1 MGRLR
6 FGWFVCFAVTIFLF
20 LLLPAC
26 GGKKQPAPVSHL
38 PAKITLNPA
47 TSYSMQE
54 GAVVLFTASAQN
66 VTNGS
71 INAVFTYASTNP
83 NIVDISPGGGAC
95 AGSWNAPSYTVC
107 TPAGQGT
114 AMITASALGQTS
126 EPTLVF
132 VHPPIDN
139 IVVSIMPPVNSPPPA
154 CPNQIALPAACDIAF
169 NTSVCQNGIC
179 QCLSANQTET
189 LQATAYSGVTDI
201 TASVG
206 PFTWTQA
213 NATVGTITPIVTNN
227 TYNVPTNQATI
238 AANTPGQTQVIASA
252 SGAYSQPFN
261 FESCNVQ
268 CIALQLGV
276 SGLQQSNQTN
286 FVVNKGTSETIT
298 ATAVD
303 VQGCIVPKPPLTWV
317 SSTPAALTT
326 GSGSAGCGAGT
337 TCSVSSPQVG
347 SAAIT
352 ASCSPPTC
360 NVGFPLNPAGYP
372 AGSSY
377 IPKPVYPVTA
387 ISGVVTGA
395 AAASNVMAT
404 SQDCYSDAFCTVG
417 LYYIPTSLT
426 VPGAPSD
433 LPTPPNSLMFDPA
446 GDKAYMGS
454 EFGALTINPSNIGT
468 ANPFTALPAS
478 GNPTGYVTGKVLA
491 VSPSGSF
498 AVFSD
503 TVSTPNQVYVVN
515 APSGAANSTA
525 LDINSAIAA
534 AFSPDGTTIF
544 ILGDGGTSLYIY
556 SGYSALQPPISLPT
570 PATSIV
576 FNSSGSFALLSGGA
590 TPGNLVAYSTCSYTA
605 TNLTAGTITTPPLFL
620 KMVPGGNVQITP
632 PYVPVIGG
640 IPTALQPIG
649 LDYFVGVDNTGLDI
663 IATNSSQ
670 QAPNTSLCPQPLT
683 IAATAPPSSVPF
695 PPVHVDLGKGT
706 FHPIAFFLSPDATQA
721 YIVTTDV
728 GVLIYSFNT
737 QSVAAGIELANNATP
752 VAADITVDGT
762 LIYVAGSDGLLHQLN
777 TQLLT
782 DENQISFS
790 PLPDS
795 TSAFCLTG
803 QSCALNIVAVKP

>member
-1 MGRLR
+1 MSLS
-6 FGWFVCFAVTIFLF
+6 
-20 LLLPAC
+20 LLLSAC
-26 GGKKQPAPVSHL
+26 GGKKQPAPVSQL
-38 PAKITLNPA
+38 PARITLNPA

-54 GAVVLFTASAQN
+54 GAVIQFTASAQN
-66 VTNGS
+66 VTNSS
-71 INAVFTYASTNP
+71 INPVFTYASTNP
-83 NIVDISPGGGAC
+83 NIVDIAPNGGAC

-107 TPAGQGT
+107 TPAGEGT
-114 AMITASALGQTS
+114 AMITATALGQTS
-126 EPTLVF
+126 EATLVF

-139 IVVSIMPPVNSPPPA
+139 IVVSIMPPVNNPPPA
-154 CPNQIALPAACDIAF
+154 CPNQIALPAACEIAF
-169 NTSVCQNGIC
+169 NTSVCQPNQPC
-179 QCLSANQTET
+179 ACLSANQTET
-189 LQATAYSGVTDI
+189 LQATAYSQGTDI

-206 PFTWTQA
+206 PFSWTQA
-213 NATVGTITPIVTNN
+213 NTSVGTITPVVTNN

-252 SGAYSQPFN
+252 SGAFSQPFN
-261 FESCNVQ
+261 FETCNVQ

-276 SGLQQSNQTN
+276 TGLQQSNQTN
-286 FVVNKGTSETIT
+286 FVINKGTTETIT

-317 SSTPAALTT
+317 SSTPAALTP
-326 GSGSAGCGAGT
+326 GSASTGCGAGT
-337 TCSVSSPQVG
+337 TCSVSSSQVG

-372 AGSSY
+372 AASPY
-377 IPKPVYPVTA
+377 IPKAVFPVTA
-387 ISGVVTGA
+387 ISGIVTGA
-395 AAASNVMAT
+395 AATSNVMAT

-417 LYYIPTSLT
+417 LYYIPTNQT
-426 VPGAPSD
+426 VPGAATN

-454 EFGALTINPSNIGT
+454 EFGALAINPASIGT
-468 ANPFTALPAS
+468 ANPFTPLPAS

-491 VSPSGSF
+491 VSPNGNF

-503 TVSTPNQVYVVN
+503 TVSTPNQVYIVN
-515 APSGAANSTA
+515 APVSSANSTF
-525 LDINSAIAA
+525 LDIDSAIAA
-534 AFSPDGTTIF
+534 AFSPDGTTVF
-544 ILGDGGTSLYIY
+544 ILGNGGTSLYIY

-590 TPGNLVAYSTCSYTA
+590 TPGNLAAYSTCNSFAASGGGPVY
-605 TNLTAGTITTPPLFL
+605 LTAGTIPSQPLFL
-620 KMVPGGNVQITP
+620 KMVPGGNVPITP
-632 PYVPVIGG
+632 PYVPVINNV
-640 IPTALQPIG
+640 PTPLQPIG
-649 LDYFVGVDNTGLDI
+649 LDYFIGLDNTGLDI

-683 IAATAPPSSVPF
+683 VAMTAGGVPF
-695 PPVHVDLGKGT
+695 PPVHIDLGKGT
-706 FHPIAFFLSPDATQA
+706 FHPIAFFLSPDATQV

-790 PLPDS
+790 PLPNS
-795 TSAFCLTG
+795 SNPFCFSG
-803 QSCALNIVAVKP
+803 ESCALNLVAVKP